1 MIFEQI
7 IAAGMILTTPILLT
21 AMGGLVNKQAGIVN
35 IGLEGKMLS
44 GAFAAVIISSFT
56 GSWLLAVL
64 GAAFIGA
71 IIGLIFSFTITRAGA
86 NMIVAGL
93 GLNVLLAGILG
104 FILNWSFN
112 SSGTLRMPNVV
123 LLPKVLPEQVQIIP
137 IFGKMLAELDPLT
150 IFAWLTVIILPFLL
164 TNTKIG

>member
-7 IAAGMILTTPILLT
+7 IAAGMILTTPILLA

-71 IIGLIFSFTITRAGA
+71 IIGLIFSFI
-86 NMIVAGL
+86 
-93 GLNVLLAGILG
+93 
-104 FILNWSFN
+104 
-112 SSGTLRMPNVV
+112 
-123 LLPKVLPEQVQIIP
+123 
-137 IFGKMLAELDPLT
+137 
-150 IFAWLTVIILPFLL
+150 
-164 TNTKIG
+164 

>member
-56 GSWLLAVL
+56 GLS
-64 GAAFIGA
+64 
-71 IIGLIFSFTITRAGA
+71 LIHI
-86 NMIVAGL
+86 
-93 GLNVLLAGILG
+93 
-104 FILNWSFN
+104 
-112 SSGTLRMPNVV
+112 
-123 LLPKVLPEQVQIIP
+123 
-137 IFGKMLAELDPLT
+137 
-150 IFAWLTVIILPFLL
+150 
-164 TNTKIG
+164 